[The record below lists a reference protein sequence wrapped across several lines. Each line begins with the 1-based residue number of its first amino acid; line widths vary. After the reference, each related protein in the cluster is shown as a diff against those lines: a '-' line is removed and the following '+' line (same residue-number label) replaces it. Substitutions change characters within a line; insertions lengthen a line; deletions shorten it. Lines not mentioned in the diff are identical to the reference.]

1 MIVLNIGVFVICLGV
16 CFGIGFIVG
25 NVRRINNSRV
35 GRCHSLLTHSKG
47 NKTNLLIY
55 KTENITVETINKNK
69 YKKEEVQNM
78 EGFMMFKKALQ
89 KHFDEMQ
96 KEVTHLFEV
105 NVDKDELWNTYLDS
119 FPTGTNEIFRER
131 REHDC
136 SCCRQF
142 IKNIGSAV
150 IIKNNQI
157 HTIWELNLGDTTYQ
171 PVCDALDAFIKAHT
185 VTDIYTTKFPKIGTD
200 FNFEEINGKS
210 HQWDHFFLELPSKF
224 VNRSSRSNEEVKG
237 QFRDTR
243 NVFKRSLDEITME
256 ALDTILELINSNTL
270 YKGEEWEGV
279 LTEFKKYK
287 NEYDKL
293 TSDAEKDLY
302 AWEKS
307 VTAGMAIGRIRNH
320 SIGTLLINVSE
331 DMDLDTAVK
340 KYEQIVAPS
349 NYKRPKAIFTKK
361 MLEDAKKTIT
371 ELGYMDSLQR
381 RFANLNDITVNNVL
395 FSNKSA
401 ARRMVGADDIFGQ
414 MEKDVV
420 VSPKKFSKV
429 EEISAQDFIDKVLPT
444 AKEIEA
450 FVENKHEKNFVSM
463 IAPVNSDAKTMFKWN
478 NGLSWAYSGNITDSD
493 MKQNVKAAG
502 GNVDGVLRFSIM
514 WNEGQN
520 DNSDLDAHCK
530 EPDGNEIY
538 YGNCR
543 KPTMSRC
550 GGQLDIDITHPMEQM
565 VGKPSVENITW
576 ADMSHMKP
584 GVYKFFVNQYAARG
598 SKGFKAEIEFNGEIF
613 AFEYNRPVSG
623 NVQVAE
629 VTLDENGN
637 FSIKEK
643 LAGNS
648 SISSRE
654 IWGVNTNQFVPV
666 SVISYSP
673 NYFDEQDGIG
683 HRHLFFFLKDCVNSE
698 EPNGF
703 YLEFLDN
710 DLMKHKRVFEA
721 LGAKCHVEDTDDQLS
736 GIGFS
741 MTKRADLVVKVKGAT
756 ERVMK
761 IKF

>member
-1 MIVLNIGVFVICLGV
+1 MD
-16 CFGIGFIVG
+16 
-25 NVRRINNSRV
+25 
-35 GRCHSLLTHSKG
+35 
-47 NKTNLLIY
+47 
-55 KTENITVETINKNK
+55 
-69 YKKEEVQNM
+69 
-78 EGFMMFKKALQ
+78 GFMEFKKALQ
-89 KHFDEMQ
+89 VHFNEMQ
-96 KEVTHLFEV
+96 KDADKLFEV
-105 NVDKDELWNTYLDS
+105 LVDKDELWNTYLNS
-119 FPTGTNEIFRER
+119 FPAGTNPIFRER
-131 REHDC
+131 TEHDC
-136 SCCRQF
+136 SCCRHF
-142 IKNIGSAV
+142 IKSIGAA
-150 IIKNNQI
+150 IIVKDGQA
-157 HTIWELNLGDTTYQ
+157 HTIWELKLNDPTYQ
-171 PVCDALDAFIKAHT
+171 TVANALDAFVKAHE
-185 VTDIYTTKFPKIGTD
+185 VSDIYLSKFKQIGTD
-200 FNFEEINGKS
+200 HNFEEIDGKA
-210 HQWDHFFLELPSKF
+210 HRWDHFFLELPDKF
-224 VNRSSRSNEEVKG
+224 VNRTSSSNEEIKG

-243 NVFKRSLDEITME
+243 NVFKRSLDEITMD
-256 ALDTILELINSNTL
+256 AVDTVLELINSNTL
-270 YKGEEWEGV
+270 YKGEEWKTA

-287 NEYDKL
+287 KEHDKL
-293 TSDAEKDLY
+293 TTVTDKDLY
-302 AWEKS
+302 TWEKS
-307 VTAGMAIGRIRNH
+307 IKAGMVIGRIRNH
-320 SIGTLLINVSE
+320 SIGTLLVNISE
-331 DMDLDTAVK
+331 DMDLDLAVK
-340 KYEQIVAPS
+340 KYEQITAPS

-381 RFANLNDITVNNVL
+381 RFATLNDISVNNVL

-414 MEKDVV
+414 MEKDVA

-450 FVENKHEKNFVSM
+450 FVENKHEKNFVSL
-463 IAPVNSDAKTMFKWN
+463 IAPVNPDAKTMFKWN

-514 WNEGQN
+514 WNEAQN
-520 DNSDLDAHCK
+520 DNSDLDAHCI

-538 YGNCR
+538 FSNCR
-543 KPTMSRC
+543 KPQMSRM
-550 GGQLDIDITHPMEQM
+550 GGQLDIDITRPMEQM
-565 VGKPSVENITW
+565 KGKPSVENITW
-576 ADMSHMKP
+576 ADMSRMKP

-598 SKGFKAEIEFNGEIF
+598 SKGFKAEVEFNGEIY
-613 AFEYNRPVSG
+613 AFEYNHPVRG
-623 NVQVAE
+623 DIQVAE
-629 VTLDENGN
+629 VTLDANSN

-683 HRHLFFFLKDCVNSE
+683 HRHLFFFLKDCVNTE

-741 MTKRADLVVKVKGAT
+741 MTKRAELVIKVKGAT
-756 ERVMK
+756 ERIMK

>member
-1 MIVLNIGVFVICLGV
+1 MLD
-16 CFGIGFIVG
+16 
-25 NVRRINNSRV
+25 
-35 GRCHSLLTHSKG
+35 
-47 NKTNLLIY
+47 
-55 KTENITVETINKNK
+55 
-69 YKKEEVQNM
+69 
-78 EGFMMFKKALQ
+78 GFMKFKMKLQ

-96 KEVTHLFEV
+96 KKADYLFEV
-105 NVDKDELWNTYLDS
+105 NLDKDELWETYLNS
-119 FPTGTNEIFRER
+119 FPAGTNNLYRER
-131 REHDC
+131 TEHDC
-136 SCCRQF
+136 SCCRHF
-142 IKNIGSAV
+142 IKSIGNAV
-150 IIKNNQI
+150 MVKDNQM

-171 PVCDALDAFIKAHT
+171 PVCDALDAFVKSHS
-185 VTDIYTTKFPKIGTD
+185 VTDIYISKFDKIGTD
-200 FNFEEINGKS
+200 FNFEEIDGKS

-237 QFRDTR
+237 QFRDTK

-270 YKGEEWEGV
+270 YKGEEWKGV

-287 NEYDKL
+287 KEYDKL
-293 TSDAEKDLY
+293 TSDTEEDLY

-307 VTAGMAIGRIRNH
+307 VTAGMTIGRIRNH

-414 MEKDVV
+414 MEKDIA

-429 EEISAQDFIDKVLPT
+429 EEISAQDFIDNVLPT
-444 AKEIEA
+444 TKEIEA

-463 IAPVNSDAKTMFKWN
+463 IAPINPDAKTMFKWN

-538 YGNCR
+538 FGNCR
-543 KPTMSRC
+543 KPSMSRC

-576 ADMSHMKP
+576 ADMSRMKP

-613 AFEYNRPVSG
+613 AFEYNSPVSG

-629 VTLDENGN
+629 VILDENGN

-643 LAGNS
+643 LSGSS
-648 SISSRE
+648 SISSRG

-673 NYFDEQDGIG
+673 NYFDEQNGIG
-683 HRHLFFFLKDCVNSE
+683 HRHLFFFLKGCINPE
-698 EPNGF
+698 NPNGF
-703 YLEFLDN
+703 YNEYLDN
-710 DLMKHKRVFEA
+710 NLAQHKRFFEA
-721 LGAKCHVEDTDDQLS
+721 LGAKCHVEDTEDQLS
-736 GIGFS
+736 GLGFS
-741 MTKRADLVVKVKGAT
+741 MTKRAELIVKVKGAT
-756 ERVMK
+756 ERIMK

>member
-1 MIVLNIGVFVICLGV
+1 MNNFDIFVL
-16 CFGIGFIVG
+16 
-25 NVRRINNSRV
+25 R
-35 GRCHSLLTHSKG
+35 
-47 NKTNLLIY
+47 
-55 KTENITVETINKNK
+55 
-69 YKKEEVQNM
+69 M
-78 EGFMMFKKALQ
+78 Q
-89 KHFDEMQ
+89 KHFEDEMKGCKQ
-96 KEVTHLFEV
+96 LYIV
-105 NVDKDELWNTYLDS
+105 NVDKDEMWNLYLDS
-119 FPTGTNEIFRER
+119 FGPGTNILFRKR
-131 REHDC
+131 REYDC
-136 SCCRQF
+136 SCCRHF
-142 IKNIGSAV
+142 VKSIGAVVTIKDGT
-150 IIKNNQI
+150 I
-157 HTIWELNLGDTTYQ
+157 HTIWGFDAGSEEFQ
-171 PVCDALDAFIKAHT
+171 KVCDALDSFVKGNAIS
-185 VTDIYTTKFPKIGTD
+185 DIFVSKFKRVGTD
-200 FNFEEINGKS
+200 HDFEEINGRSCKWT
-210 HQWDHFFLELPSKF
+210 HMVLDLPNKW
-224 VNRSSRSNEEVKG
+224 VNRSSKTNESIQGEY
-237 QFRDTR
+237 RDTK
-243 NVFKRSLDEITME
+243 NVFKRSLDEISME

-270 YKGEEWEGV
+270 YKGEEWKGV
-279 LTEFKKYK
+279 LTEFRKYK
-287 NEYDKL
+287 KEYDKL
-293 TSDAEKDLY
+293 TSDTEKDLY

-414 MEKDVV
+414 MEKDVT

-444 AKEIEA
+444 AKEIET

-463 IAPVNSDAKTMFKWN
+463 IAPVNPDAKTMFKWN

-530 EPDGNEIY
+530 EPDGNEIFFR
-538 YGNCR
+538 NCR
-543 KPTMSRC
+543 KPSMSRC

-576 ADMSHMKP
+576 ADMSRMKP
-584 GVYKFFVNQYAARG
+584 GIYKFFVNQYAARG

-613 AFEYNRPVSG
+613 AFEYNSPVSG

-629 VTLDENGN
+629 VTLDKNGN

-643 LAGNS
+643 LSGSS

-666 SVISYSP
+666 SAISYSP

-683 HRHLFFFLKDCVNSE
+683 HRHLFFFLKDCVNNES
-698 EPNGF
+698 PNG
-703 YLEFLDN
+703 YYNEFLKS
-710 DLMKHKRVFEA
+710 DLEKHKRVFEA
-721 LGAKCHVEDTDDQLS
+721 LGAKCHVEDADDQLS

-741 MTKRADLVVKVKGAT
+741 MTKRAELVVKVKGAT
-756 ERVMK
+756 ERIMK

>member
-1 MIVLNIGVFVICLGV
+1 MD
-16 CFGIGFIVG
+16 
-25 NVRRINNSRV
+25 
-35 GRCHSLLTHSKG
+35 
-47 NKTNLLIY
+47 
-55 KTENITVETINKNK
+55 
-69 YKKEEVQNM
+69 
-78 EGFMMFKKALQ
+78 GFMMFKKALQ

-96 KEVTHLFEV
+96 RGATYLFEV

-119 FPTGTNEIFRER
+119 FPAGTNEIFRER

-157 HTIWELNLGDTTYQ
+157 HTIWELGLGDTTYQ
-171 PVCDALDAFIKAHT
+171 PVCDALDAFVKTHT
-185 VTDIYTTKFPKIGTD
+185 VTDIYTTNFPKIGTD

-210 HQWDHFFLELPSKF
+210 HRWDHFFLELPSKF
-224 VNRSSRSNEEVKG
+224 VNRTSRSNEEVKG

-270 YKGEEWEGV
+270 YKGEEWKGV
-279 LTEFKKYK
+279 LAEFKRYK
-287 NEYDKL
+287 KEYDKL
-293 TSDAEKDLY
+293 TSDSEKELF

-307 VTAGMAIGRIRNH
+307 VTAGMAIGRIRKH
-320 SIGTLLINVSE
+320 SIGTLLVNVSE

-340 KYEQIVAPS
+340 KYEQITAPS

-371 ELGYMDSLQR
+371 ELGYVDSLQR

-414 MEKDVV
+414 MEKDVA
-420 VSPKKFSKV
+420 VSPKRFSKV

-463 IAPVNSDAKTMFKWN
+463 IAPVNPDAKTMFKWN

-538 YGNCR
+538 FSNCR
-543 KPTMSRC
+543 KPNTSRC
-550 GGQLDIDITHPMEQM
+550 GGQLDIDITRPMTQM
-565 VGKPSVENITW
+565 TGKPSVENITW

-598 SKGFKAEIEFNGEIF
+598 SKGFKAEIEFNGEIS

-643 LAGNS
+643 LSGSS

-654 IWGVNTNQFVPV
+654 IWDVNTNQFVPV

-673 NYFDEQDGIG
+673 NYFDDQNGIG
-683 HRHLFFFLKDCVNSE
+683 HKHLFFFLKGCKNSE
-698 EPNGF
+698 EPNG
-703 YLEFLDN
+703 YYNEFLKN
-710 DLMKHKRVFEA
+710 DLEKHKRVFEA
-721 LGAKCHVEDTDDQLS
+721 LGAKCHVENTDDQLS